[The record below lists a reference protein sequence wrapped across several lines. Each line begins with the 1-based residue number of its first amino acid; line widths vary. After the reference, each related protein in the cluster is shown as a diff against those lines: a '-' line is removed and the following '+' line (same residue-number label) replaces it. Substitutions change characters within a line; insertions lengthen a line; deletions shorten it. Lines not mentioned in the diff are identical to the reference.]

1 MHEKDDENNLHI
13 KMVKIL
19 TGSRFFFDLTE
30 DTEERRAHPMD
41 IQRLLPETQYSL
53 FFHARFFLIKVCD
66 KDFSE

>member
-1 MHEKDDENNLHI
+1 MQKKTITIEQKLELVSRDKVHEKDDDNNLHI

-41 IQRLLPETQYSL
+41 IQRLLPETQ
-53 FFHARFFLIKVCD
+53 
-66 KDFSE
+66 